1 MENKYLKVKEEGFFE
16 KIKSFF
22 MNLFRKNKVTEK
34 NAVEQIVEN
43 KVENKKSFVEEIKV
57 QQDNEKLN
65 LLKLQR
71 DYEAGLIKEEDMTD
85 EQVSKVE
92 ELYKEQITKLRNDYD
107 GYKQKIIN
115 IRKKLAT
122 SN

>member
-1 MENKYLKVKEEGFFE
+1 MENKYLKVKEEGFLQ

-22 MNLFRKNKVTEK
+22 MNLFRKNRVAEK
-34 NAVEQIVEN
+34 TAVEPIAEN
-43 KVENKKSFVEEIKV
+43 KVENKKTFVKEIKV
-57 QQDNEKLN
+57 QQDNEKIN
-65 LLKLQR
+65 LLKLQK
-71 DYEAGLIKEEDMTD
+71 DYEAGLIKEENMTD
-85 EQVSKVE
+85 EQISKVE

-122 SN
+122 GN